1 MKGKRKTG
9 SKNVTLGL
17 LIMYL
22 VVMTWIILFKMELDI
37 RLLRQMNL
45 RSINLIPF
53 AGSLIVNGKAD
64 MSEVILNIAVFIP
77 FGTYLSM
84 LDRKM
89 SFIMKVL
96 PVFVVSLMYEVLQYC
111 FAIGASDI
119 TDLLGNTL
127 GGIIGIGLFAVCS
140 KILGEKTVRVSV
152 FNTGI
157 PIPEESLPHIWEK
170 FYKVDKA
177 RTREYGGSGVGLSIV
192 KAIMESMHQAY
203 GVINFT
209 NGVEFWFHVDCS
221 KVDCSK

>member
-9 SKNVTLGL
+9 SKNATLGL
-17 LIMYL
+17 LIVYL

-96 PVFVVSLMYEVLQYC
+96 PIFAVSLMYEVLQYC

-127 GGIIGIGLFAVCS
+127 GGIIGIGLFTVCS
-140 KILGEKTVRVSV
+140 KILGEKTVRIL
-152 FNTGI
+152 NI
-157 PIPEESLPHIWEK
+157 L
-170 FYKVDKA
+170 A
-177 RTREYGGSGVGLSIV
+177 AVGTVAVVVLLVLLIV
-192 KAIMESMHQAY
+192 VNM
-203 GVINFT
+203 
-209 NGVEFWFHVDCS
+209 
-221 KVDCSK
+221 

>member
-45 RSINLIPF
+45 RNINLIPF
-53 AGSLIVNGKAD
+53 AGSLSVNGKAD

-127 GGIIGIGLFAVCS
+127 GGIIGIGLFTVCS
-140 KILGEKTVRVSV
+140 KILGEKTVRIL
-152 FNTGI
+152 NI
-157 PIPEESLPHIWEK
+157 L
-170 FYKVDKA
+170 A
-177 RTREYGGSGVGLSIV
+177 AVGTVAVVVLLVLLIV
-192 KAIMESMHQAY
+192 VNM
-203 GVINFT
+203 
-209 NGVEFWFHVDCS
+209 
-221 KVDCSK
+221 

>member
-17 LIMYL
+17 LIVYL

-45 RSINLIPF
+45 RNINLIPF
-53 AGSLIVNGKAD
+53 AGSLSVNGKAD

-96 PVFVVSLMYEVLQYC
+96 PIFAVSLMYEVLQYC

-127 GGIIGIGLFAVCS
+127 GGIIGIGLFTVCS
-140 KILGEKTVRVSV
+140 KILGEKTVRIL
-152 FNTGI
+152 NI
-157 PIPEESLPHIWEK
+157 L
-170 FYKVDKA
+170 A
-177 RTREYGGSGVGLSIV
+177 AVGTVAVVVLLVLLIV
-192 KAIMESMHQAY
+192 VNM
-203 GVINFT
+203 
-209 NGVEFWFHVDCS
+209 
-221 KVDCSK
+221 

>member
-1 MKGKRKTG
+1 MKGKGKTG

-17 LIMYL
+17 LIVYL

-53 AGSLIVNGKAD
+53 AGSLIVNGKVD

-96 PVFVVSLMYEVLQYC
+96 PIFAVSLMYEVLQYC

-127 GGIIGIGLFAVCS
+127 GGIIGIGLFTVCS
-140 KILGEKTVRVSV
+140 KILGEKTVRIL
-152 FNTGI
+152 NI
-157 PIPEESLPHIWEK
+157 L
-170 FYKVDKA
+170 A
-177 RTREYGGSGVGLSIV
+177 AVGTVAVVVLLVLLIV
-192 KAIMESMHQAY
+192 VNM
-203 GVINFT
+203 
-209 NGVEFWFHVDCS
+209 
-221 KVDCSK
+221 

>member
-17 LIMYL
+17 LIVYL

-89 SFIMKVL
+89 SFIMNFL
-96 PVFVVSLMYEVLQYC
+96 PIFAVILMYEVLQYC
-111 FAIGASDI
+111 FDIGASDI

-127 GGIIGIGLFAVCS
+127 GGIIGIGLFTVCS
-140 KILGEKTVRVSV
+140 KILGEKTVRIL
-152 FNTGI
+152 NI
-157 PIPEESLPHIWEK
+157 L
-170 FYKVDKA
+170 A
-177 RTREYGGSGVGLSIV
+177 AVGTVAVVVLLVLLIV
-192 KAIMESMHQAY
+192 VNM
-203 GVINFT
+203 
-209 NGVEFWFHVDCS
+209 
-221 KVDCSK
+221 

>member
-140 KILGEKTVRVSV
+140 KILGEKTVRILNILAAVGTV
-152 FNTGI
+152 AVVVLLVLLIVVNMALGGANL
-157 PIPEESLPHIWEK
+157 EEFSPHHE
-170 FYKVDKA
+170 
-177 RTREYGGSGVGLSIV
+177 T
-192 KAIMESMHQAY
+192 QA
-203 GVINFT
+203 
-209 NGVEFWFHVDCS
+209 C
-221 KVDCSK
+221 

>member
-9 SKNVTLGL
+9 SKNATLGL
-17 LIMYL
+17 LIVYL

-45 RSINLIPF
+45 RNINLIPF
-53 AGSLIVNGKAD
+53 AGSLSVNGKAD

-96 PVFVVSLMYEVLQYC
+96 PIFAVSLMYEVLQYC

-127 GGIIGIGLFAVCS
+127 GGIIGIGLFTVCS
-140 KILGEKTVRVSV
+140 KILGEKTVRIL
-152 FNTGI
+152 NI
-157 PIPEESLPHIWEK
+157 L
-170 FYKVDKA
+170 A
-177 RTREYGGSGVGLSIV
+177 AVGTVAVVVLLVLLIV
-192 KAIMESMHQAY
+192 VNM
-203 GVINFT
+203 
-209 NGVEFWFHVDCS
+209 
-221 KVDCSK
+221 

>member
-140 KILGEKTVRVSV
+140 KILGEKTVRIL
-152 FNTGI
+152 NI
-157 PIPEESLPHIWEK
+157 L
-170 FYKVDKA
+170 A
-177 RTREYGGSGVGLSIV
+177 AVGTVAVVVLLVLLIV
-192 KAIMESMHQAY
+192 VNM
-203 GVINFT
+203 
-209 NGVEFWFHVDCS
+209 
-221 KVDCSK
+221 

>member
-17 LIMYL
+17 LIVYL

-96 PVFVVSLMYEVLQYC
+96 PVFAVSLMYEVLHLNI
-111 FAIGASDI
+111 ADA
-119 TDLLGNTL
+119 
-127 GGIIGIGLFAVCS
+127 
-140 KILGEKTVRVSV
+140 V
-152 FNTGI
+152 FNLRI
-157 PIPEESLPHIWEK
+157 P
-170 FYKVDKA
+170 F
-177 RTREYGGSGVGLSIV
+177 
-192 KAIMESMHQAY
+192 
-203 GVINFT
+203 
-209 NGVEFWFHVDCS
+209 
-221 KVDCSK
+221 

>member
-17 LIMYL
+17 LIVYL

-45 RSINLIPF
+45 RSINLSPF

-96 PVFVVSLMYEVLQYC
+96 PIFAVSLMYEVLQYC

-127 GGIIGIGLFAVCS
+127 GGIIGIGLFTVCS
-140 KILGEKTVRVSV
+140 KILGEKTVRIL
-152 FNTGI
+152 NI
-157 PIPEESLPHIWEK
+157 L
-170 FYKVDKA
+170 A
-177 RTREYGGSGVGLSIV
+177 AVGTVAVVVLLVLLIV
-192 KAIMESMHQAY
+192 VNM
-203 GVINFT
+203 
-209 NGVEFWFHVDCS
+209 
-221 KVDCSK
+221 

>member
-17 LIMYL
+17 LIVYL

-89 SFIMKVL
+89 KVL
-96 PVFVVSLMYEVLQYC
+96 PVFAVSLMYEVLQYC

-127 GGIIGIGLFAVCS
+127 GGIIGIGIFAVCS
-140 KILGEKTVRVSV
+140 KILGEKTVRIL
-152 FNTGI
+152 NI
-157 PIPEESLPHIWEK
+157 L
-170 FYKVDKA
+170 A
-177 RTREYGGSGVGLSIV
+177 AVGTAAVVVLLVLLIV
-192 KAIMESMHQAY
+192 VNM
-203 GVINFT
+203 
-209 NGVEFWFHVDCS
+209 
-221 KVDCSK
+221 